1 MKHTSLLN
9 KTRAIASFVVLL
21 MTLPVWGT
29 DGDTFTAETVEGALL
44 TYTVISESEKTCMV
58 GAEYV
63 EYPTL
68 MTRANRI
75 RKTID
80 HQPSGDIT
88 IPEVV
93 NGYTVIRI
101 ESFAFEDTGITSV
114 VIPNSVETIG
124 LAAFSRCIDLKSVKL
139 PDQLTTIQSVTFI
152 DCASLTHIDI
162 PEGVTSIGHNAFARC
177 KQLET
182 VKSYIKEPFE
192 IPEDAFSWI
201 PSTATLYVPKGTVD
215 KYKATKG
222 WNVFISIP
230 DINMA
235 YRPFVED
242 GKVWKVGAEGS
253 GNPVQWVEYFYFDG
267 DTIIDGRTCKQMMR
281 QRYVSPD
288 FAEYDSQRSSLNYMG
303 AWYEEDQK
311 VYFYNPTN
319 QQFRMMYDF
328 SAEANDTVQIDDGLY
343 VIGARQAG
351 GMKGFKG
358 VFRDVVMCKEGGRTV
373 WSTPWLEGVG
383 GLYGMTTNV
392 IDGELAD
399 PAWSLMSCTVG
410 DEVIY
415 LNDGYEDGATPEA
428 LNVRNRFDFTHTIK
442 TKPQSPMRREAE
454 RPSLYGEYSEQRLD
468 INLNPLDD
476 TYLVRIADATGNV
489 VYEKAI
495 DAGNIVGLDIDISS
509 YPEGRYTVTMEN
521 SRESFTGEFEAIVT
535 GMEENAAIEKLKNGG
550 IYNLQGQRISS
561 LQKGLNIVNG
571 RKVCVK

>member
-1 MKHTSLLN
+1 MGARNNNWMVYGLDTIEVNHRPFRRYTCLQKYSEEGEELSTIEYDGEGVWHDIWVEGVGSASSGIEDQIPSHEPYV
-9 KTRAIASFVVLL
+9 RAPGVYTYFVSCYE
-21 MTLPVWGT
+21 G
-29 DGDTFTAETVEGALL
+29 GECIFTADDF
-44 TYTVISESEKTCMV
+44 
-58 GAEYV
+58 
-63 EYPTL
+63 
-68 MTRANRI
+68 N
-75 RKTID
+75 
-80 HQPSGDIT
+80 
-88 IPEVV
+88 
-93 NGYTVIRI
+93 
-101 ESFAFEDTGITSV
+101 
-114 VIPNSVETIG
+114 
-124 LAAFSRCIDLKSVKL
+124 
-139 PDQLTTIQSVTFI
+139 IQS
-152 DCASLTHIDI
+152 
-162 PEGVTSIGHNAFARC
+162 
-177 KQLET
+177 K
-182 VKSYIKEPFE
+182 
-192 IPEDAFSWI
+192 
-201 PSTATLYVPKGTVD
+201 
-215 KYKATKG
+215 
-222 WNVFISIP
+222 P
-230 DINMA
+230 DINMS

-267 DTIIDGRTCKQMMR
+267 DTIIDGRTCKQMMQ

-343 VIGARQAG
+343 VIGARQTG

-454 RPSLYGEYSEQRLD
+454 KPSLYGEYSEQRLD

-476 TYLVRIADATGNV
+476 TYLVRIADAMGNV